1 MKFVAFERVK
11 QGTGASRR
19 LRNTGRT
26 PGIVYGGDG
35 QPQLIELDHNA
46 LWHALKKE
54 TFHSTVLEMELA
66 GKSDQVLL
74 RDVQM
79 HPYKQLVQH
88 IDFQRVDA
96 RTKLHMKVP
105 LHYTN
110 AEESQAVKFEHCV
123 VNHVMSELDISCL
136 PGDLPEF
143 IAVDLSGLTKGV
155 SLHLNDITL
164 PKGVTAVMRG
174 KVNPVLVSVVVTKA
188 EAEEPDAAAAGAAPA
203 ADAKA
208 APAAKGDAK
217 GADAKGADAKGGDA
231 KSGPAGKSPAGKAP
245 AGKAPAAKSSG
256 KK

>member
-1 MKFVAFERVK
+1 MKFVAFERAK

-19 LRNTGRT
+19 LRNTGRA

-46 LWHALKKE
+46 LFHAMKKE
-54 TFHSTVLEMELA
+54 AFHSTILDMELG
-66 GKSDQVLL
+66 GKDGKVLL

-79 HPYKQLVQH
+79 HPFKPQILH

-105 LHYTN
+105 LHYTK
-110 AEESQAVKFEHCV
+110 AEESQAVKFENCV

-136 PGDLPEF
+136 PADLPEY
-143 IAVDLSGLTKGV
+143 IEVDLSGMKKGM

-164 PKGVTAVMRG
+164 PKGVTAVTRG
-174 KVNPVLVSVVVTKA
+174 KPNPVLVSVVVTGGEEVVE
-188 EAEEPDAAAAGAAPA
+188 EAVAAAGAEGAAAPAA

-208 APAAKGDAK
+208 APAAKG
-217 GADAKGADAKGGDA
+217 GDA
-231 KSGPAGKSPAGKAP
+231 KAEGKGDGKGDAKAAP
-245 AGKAPAAKSSG
+245 AAKAPAAK